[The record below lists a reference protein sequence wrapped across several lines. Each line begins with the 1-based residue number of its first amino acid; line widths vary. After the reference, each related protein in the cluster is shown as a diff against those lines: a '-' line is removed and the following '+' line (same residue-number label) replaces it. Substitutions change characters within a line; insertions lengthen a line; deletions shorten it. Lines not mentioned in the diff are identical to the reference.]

1 VISRGL
7 QLNLDGIAELR
18 TPGRVLNAAAAGQ
31 WTQEGM
37 SAPIRVLS
45 FSNAAILRPRRL
57 SVISVFTREMV
68 ESSNIEAIVRQTL
81 GEATGLA
88 LDAQMFSANAASASA
103 PAGLFAGTAPLVPT
117 AGGGVAAMEGDLK
130 NLFAALAAVGA
141 GKTAVIVPGL

>member
-1 VISRGL
+1 
-7 QLNLDGIAELR
+7 
-18 TPGRVLNAAAAGQ
+18 
-31 WTQEGM
+31 
-37 SAPIRVLS
+37 
-45 FSNAAILRPRRL
+45 
-57 SVISVFTREMV
+57 MV

-141 GKTAVIVPGL
+141 GKTAVIVPGYRAAAPSCQ